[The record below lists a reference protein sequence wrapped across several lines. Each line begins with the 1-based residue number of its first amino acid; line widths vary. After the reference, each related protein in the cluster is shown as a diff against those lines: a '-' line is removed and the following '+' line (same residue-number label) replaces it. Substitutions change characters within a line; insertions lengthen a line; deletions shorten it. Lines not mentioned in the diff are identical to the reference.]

1 MRVLIMCLLLVTGSV
16 QAAKVLLIESYH
28 AEYPWDMSYVKGL
41 KETISSSTELLTFQM
56 DTKRV
61 PSEHYETKAQEAFD
75 YYQKVKPDIV
85 ILGDDNALKFMLP
98 KLYQEPISIVF
109 LGINSNP
116 RALLAKYKGKAK
128 VTGVLELPLFVKNIR
143 DLTQMLPKKK
153 HKFRVMFDSGVTS
166 QEAAKHIKRQY
177 ELIEKNLKVEAEI
190 ALIGTKE
197 EWQTMVNNAEKE
209 GVSVIIVGLY
219 HTLVD
224 QDGKSVPASEIL
236 SWTNENST
244 VPLFAF
250 WDFAVGE
257 GKASGGVVLFGESQ
271 GKQAAGLVN
280 EILAGKDANNL
291 PIAIGEQGRAIYSE
305 KEMQRWGLTP
315 PPHWSVMN

>member
-1 MRVLIMCLLLVTGSV
+1 MFFLLLGVSSA
-16 QAAKVLLIESYH
+16 QAEKVLLIESYH
-28 AEYPWDMSYVKGL
+28 AEYPWDVSYIKGI
-41 KETISSSTELLTFQM
+41 TDTMSSSAELLSFQM

-61 PSEHYETKAQEAFD
+61 PVEQFESKANEAFE
-75 YYQKVKPDIV
+75 YYQQIKPSIV
-85 ILGDDNALKFMLP
+85 VLGDDNALKYMLP

-116 RALLAKYKGKAK
+116 RSLLRKYKGQAK

-143 DLTQMLPKKK
+143 DLSQMLPEKK

-166 QEAAKHIKRQY
+166 QEAAKHIKKQY
-177 ELIEKNLKVEAEI
+177 ILIEKSLRVEAEI
-190 ALIGTKE
+190 LLIGTQE
-197 EWQTMVNNAEKE
+197 DWQENVINAEDD

-224 QDGKSVPASEIL
+224 EGGNSMPASEVL
-236 SWTNENST
+236 RWTNENSKI
-244 VPLFAF
+244 PLFAF

-305 KEMQRWGLTP
+305 KELQRWGLTP
-315 PPHWSVMN
+315 PVHWNVMN

>member
-1 MRVLIMCLLLVTGSV
+1 MRALMFLLLLAVSSV
-16 QAAKVLLIESYH
+16 KAEKVLLIESYH
-28 AEYPWDMSYVKGL
+28 AEYPWDVSYIKGI
-41 KETISSSTELLTFQM
+41 KDTMSSSAELHSFQM

-61 PSEHYETKAQEAFD
+61 PVEQFEAKANEAFE
-75 YYQKVKPDIV
+75 YYQQIKPSIV
-85 ILGDDNALKFMLP
+85 VLGDDNALKYMLP

-116 RALLAKYKGKAK
+116 RSLLKKYKGQAK

-143 DLTQMLPKKK
+143 DLSQMLPKKK

-166 QEAAKHIKRQY
+166 QEAAKHIKKQY
-177 ELIEKNLKVEAEI
+177 VLIEKNLKVEAEI
-190 ALIGTKE
+190 LLIGTQE
-197 EWQTMVNNAEKE
+197 EWQEKVTSAKDD

-224 QDGKSVPASEIL
+224 KGGNSVPASEVL
-236 SWTNENST
+236 SWTNENSQT
-244 VPLFAF
+244 PLFAF

-291 PIAIGEQGRAIYSE
+291 PVAIGEQGRAIYSE
-305 KEMQRWGLTP
+305 KELQRWGLTP
-315 PPHWSVMN
+315 PAHWSIMN